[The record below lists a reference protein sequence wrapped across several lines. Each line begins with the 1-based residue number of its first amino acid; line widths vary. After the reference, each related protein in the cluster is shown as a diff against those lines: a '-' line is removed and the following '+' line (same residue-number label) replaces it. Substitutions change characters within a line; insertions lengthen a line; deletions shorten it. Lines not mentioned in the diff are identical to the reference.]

1 MGRSTLA
8 AGGGRP
14 LYSKRR
20 CLRNQHLEIRGWI
33 LPKFPYLRQKSAGWP
48 TGPRTEID
56 TTKHT
61 TSRPPSLCVQTY
73 HLSPTTSGTTSK
85 SRRAHSRARPLAQSS
100 THDSALDRLKQ
111 QPPLGESWL
120 LVAAI
125 VVGSRLQAC
134 MRRGRRGSTYAALI
148 GRGWL
153 TISPPLTEIGWLTP
167 RFPCPGQKSAGW
179 LPDPDFYRHASYCT
193 SAAWGWDG
201 MRAECSRAE
210 LFA

>member
-1 MGRSTLA
+1 MLRPWRSEPESRSTPSIQTPRETWIMGRSTLA

-48 TGPRTEID
+48 TDPRTEID

-111 QPPLGESWL
+111 QPPL
-120 LVAAI
+120 VAAI
-125 VVGSRLQAC
+125 VVGCKLAC
-134 MRRGRRGSTYAALI
+134 DAAVEVQ
-148 GRGWL
+148 L
-153 TISPPLTEIGWLTP
+153 TVTP
-167 RFPCPGQKSAGW
+167 
-179 LPDPDFYRHASYCT
+179 H
-193 SAAWGWDG
+193 
-201 MRAECSRAE
+201 
-210 LFA
+210 